1 MEKLNFKTVINAA
14 PEKVWKILWDDA
26 SYRKWT
32 SAFSEG
38 SYAQSDW
45 KQGSKILFL
54 DGEGRGMVSRIA
66 ELRPNEYI
74 SFEHLGEVNNGVED
88 TTSDKVKQWAGAH
101 ENYLLKKLDGKTEL
115 AIEMDINEEYKD
127 MFAEMWPRAL
137 ENIKSLSEN

>member
-1 MEKLNFKTVINAA
+1 
-14 PEKVWKILWDDA
+14 
-26 SYRKWT
+26 
-32 SAFSEG
+32 
-38 SYAQSDW
+38 
-45 KQGSKILFL
+45 
-54 DGEGRGMVSRIA
+54 MVSRIA

-101 ENYLLKKLDGKTEL
+101 ENYLLKKLDDKTEL

>member
-45 KQGSKILFL
+45 KQSSKILFL

-101 ENYLLKKLDGKTEL
+101 ENYLLKKLDDKTEL